1 MILGYIWNLMCVV
14 LFNGLDS
21 WGVGSL
27 WSYHLKTVDFFFFLG
42 ILWSA
47 MHPGGPHRN
56 LCMVQTMQQILFSL
70 LLAPLHDCWNLA
82 SSIKINFI
90 LLVAVQMLE
99 LLAMHH
105 FIFLWLLWTLCHLLL
120 NNLCHPSDD
129 MIHISMLIKNT
140 NCKYGNLFLFASV
153 GLFILLLEGLCFQ
166 EWHFQLHKNG
176 YGFYLY
182 CLILNNLAIKDR
194 LVSYWIIFLCF
205 SLGCLKCHNRVLKLS
220 LILVRYSW
228 VNNTVTLRF

>member
-1 MILGYIWNLMCVV
+1 MGCGFIVIISSEN
-14 LFNGLDS
+14 S
-21 WGVGSL
+21 R
-27 WSYHLKTVDFFFFLG
+27 FFFFFGYPMVCHAPGWASQKLVHG
-42 ILWSA
+42 PNYATDPILSTFGTSTW
-47 MHPGGPHRN
+47 
-56 LCMVQTMQQILFSL
+56 L
-70 LLAPLHDCWNLA
+70 LESCFKWYGV
-82 SSIKINFI
+82 KINFI

-153 GLFILLLEGLCFQ
+153 GLFILLLESLCFQ

-176 YGFYLY
+176 YGFYFLP
-182 CLILNNLAIKDR
+182 ILFNLE
-194 LVSYWIIFLCF
+194 
-205 SLGCLKCHNRVLKLS
+205 
-220 LILVRYSW
+220 
-228 VNNTVTLRF
+228 